1 MPYKNPADRKKQVNK
16 PVGSNAFERR
26 MERQRARRAMD
37 KTGVDKNGNGKAD
50 AREGK
55 DIDHKKPLSKGG
67 TNSKK
72 NLRVVS
78 RSNNR
83 SFPRNR
89 DGSVKKNV

>member
-1 MPYKNPADRKKQVNK
+1 MSYKNPADRKKQVNK
-16 PVGSNAFERR
+16 PVGSAAFKRR

-37 KTGVDKNGNGKAD
+37 KTGADKNGNGKAD